1 MNKNQNNSC
10 FYNNNEWNGVFMVA
24 FERAKSGINQLDETL
39 DNIRLGDNVVWQVSN
54 LKEFS
59 YFVNPFIK
67 QALKDERNL
76 IYINF
81 GQHEPLIEMDD
92 SDFEKLAENERNPN
106 KEFAMIE
113 KDGIKIYKVDPT
125 MQFELFTLEVHNIIK
140 KEGWDAFYVFDCLS
154 DLQSA
159 WSTDLMMGNFF
170 RVTCPYLFS
179 LDTIAYFPI
188 IRGKHSFE
196 AIAKIRETTQLF
208 LDIYSNKD
216 VVYVH
221 PLKVW
226 NRYSQ
231 NMFLGHKYTPET
243 GEVITLT
250 DGLEVSKYYS
260 IINKT
265 STYHNEQNTDSWE
278 RFFTLTELQHENG
291 EDVSDKCDLMC
302 NMMMTKEPNVAVKIK
317 EYFAYEDYLSIYHRL
332 VGSGMIGGKACGML
346 LARKIIEK
354 NRPDIY
360 SKFEPDD
367 SFYIGSDLFYTYIVS
382 NDLWDLRVK
391 QRTDEGYY
399 EAGIQLE
406 EALKNGKFSDDI
418 KNEFRRILDYF
429 GQSPIIVRSSS
440 LLEDGFGNAFAGKYE
455 SVFCVNQGPIEDRLE
470 AFEEAV
476 KTVYSSMMNISAL
489 EYRLLNGLDK
499 NDEQMALLV
508 QRVSGSYCGDY
519 FFPTMAGVGFS
530 YSSYLPSP
538 DMKHDAGML
547 RLVMGLGT
555 KAVDRTENDY
565 PRIINLDRPKAITLQ
580 NVKDRHRYSQHSLD
594 VLDIKNVSI
603 HDIPVNDGLEVIPRY
618 AKRFVIEHDR
628 EAERRLRERGQKREV
643 VFVNCNGIVNND
655 EFTSI
660 MEDLLK
666 TLEEAYE
673 YPVDVEYTINVGQDR
688 NFVINLLQ
696 CRPLQISTTN
706 EVIKIPKDKG
716 DTYFHIKNSSM
727 GRSRNEKIDTLVY
740 VNPHKYYEYPYNK
753 KSSIARIIGKI
764 NAYCRQNNKKSMLIV
779 PGRIGT
785 SSPELGIPVVFAD
798 ISQFSAILE
807 ESYSEVGYVPELSFG
822 SHMFQDLVEADIY
835 YGALFENENRLEFNK
850 ELIKDYPNKLHEI
863 DDSLSS
869 ELYDMIHV
877 VDFNDNFEFY
887 YDMTNDEGKCI
898 LN

>member
-1 MNKNQNNSC
+1 
-10 FYNNNEWNGVFMVA
+10 MVA
-24 FERAKSGINQLDETL
+24 FERVKSGIEQLDETL

-54 LKEFS
+54 LEEFS
-59 YFVNPFIK
+59 YFVNPYVK
-67 QALKDERNL
+67 QALKDKRNL

-81 GQHEPLIEMDD
+81 GQHEPLIPMTDD
-92 SDFEKLAENERNPN
+92 DFEELEAEMNNPET
-106 KEFAMIE
+106 EFAMIE
-113 KDGIKIYKVDPT
+113 RNGIKIYKVDPVE
-125 MQFELFTLEVHNIIK
+125 QFESFTLEVHNIIT
-140 KEGWDAFYVFDCLS
+140 KEGYDAFYVFDCLS

-159 WSTDLMMGNFF
+159 WATDLMMGNFF
-170 RVTCPYLFS
+170 RVTCPYLFI
-179 LDTIAYFPI
+179 LDTVAFFPV

-196 AIAKIRETTQLF
+196 SIAKIRETTQLF
-208 LDIYSNKD
+208 LDVYSNEKE
-216 VVYVH
+216 VYIH

-231 NMFLGHKYTPET
+231 TMFLGHKYNPEN
-243 GEVITLT
+243 GEVTTLT
-250 DGLEVSKYYS
+250 DGMEVSKFYQV
-260 IINKT
+260 INST
-265 STYHNEQNTDSWE
+265 SAYHNEQNTDSWE
-278 RFFTLTELQHENG
+278 RFFTATELLRQNG
-291 EDVSDKCDLMC
+291 VDVSDRCDLMC
-302 NMMMTKEPNVAVKIK
+302 SMMMAKDEQVAEKIK
-317 EYFAYEDYLSIYHRL
+317 QYFDYDDYISIYNRL

-354 NRPDIY
+354 DRPDIHSY
-360 SKFEPDD
+360 FEPDD

-382 NDLWDLRVK
+382 NDLWNIRVK

-399 EAGIQLE
+399 EAGKELE
-406 EALKNGKFSDDI
+406 EGLKNGTFPDDI
-418 KNEFRRILDYF
+418 KNEFRRVLDYF

-455 SVFCVNQGPIEDRLE
+455 SVFCVNQGSIEERLE

-580 NVKDRHRYSQHSLD
+580 NVRDRHRYSQHSLD
-594 VLDIKNVSI
+594 VLDLKNVSI
-603 HDIPVNDGLEVIPRY
+603 HDIPVEEGLDVLPKY
-618 AKRFVIEHDR
+618 SKRFVIEHDR
-628 EAERRLRERGQKREV
+628 EAERRLRERGQRREV
-643 VFVNCNGIVNND
+643 VFVNCNGLVNND
-655 EFTSI
+655 EFTS
-660 MEDLLK
+660 MMKDLLK
-666 TLEEAYE
+666 TLEEAYD
-673 YPVDVEYTINVGQDR
+673 YPVDVEYTINVGQDKS
-688 NFVINLLQ
+688 FVINLLQ

-706 EVIKIPKDKG
+706 EIIEIPENKG
-716 DTYFHIKNSSM
+716 ETYFHIKNSSM
-727 GRSRNEKIDTLVY
+727 GRSRSENIETLVY

-764 NAYCRQNNKKSMLIV
+764 NAYCRENNKKSMLIV

-835 YGALFENENRLEFNK
+835 YGALFENDNRLEFNK
-850 ELIKDYPNKLHEI
+850 ELIKDYPNKLHDI
-863 DDSLSS
+863 DDKLSD

-877 VDFNDNFEFY
+877 IDFDDKNLEFFH
-887 YDMTNDEGKCI
+887 DMKNDESKCI
-898 LN
+898 LE

>member
-1 MNKNQNNSC
+1 MND
-10 FYNNNEWNGVFMVA
+10 GVFMVA
-24 FERAKSGINQLDETL
+24 FERVKSGIEQLDETL

-54 LKEFS
+54 LDEFS
-59 YFVNPFIK
+59 YFVNPYVK
-67 QALKDERNL
+67 QALEDGRNL

-81 GQHEPLIEMDD
+81 GQHEPLIPMCDE
-92 SDFEKLAENERNPN
+92 DFEELEAERNNPDN
-106 KEFAMIE
+106 EFAMIE
-113 KDGIKIYKVDPT
+113 RNGIKIYKVDP
-125 MQFELFTLEVHNIIK
+125 MEQFESFTLEVHNIIT
-140 KEGWDAFYVFDCLS
+140 KEGYDAFYVFDCLS

-159 WSTDLMMGNFF
+159 WATDLMMGNFF
-170 RVTCPYLFS
+170 RVTCPYLFI
-179 LDTIAYFPI
+179 LDTVAFFPV

-196 AIAKIRETTQLF
+196 SIAKIRETTQLF
-208 LDIYSNKD
+208 LDVYSNKNE
-216 VVYVH
+216 VYIH

-231 NMFLGHKYTPET
+231 TMFLGHKYDPET
-243 GEVITLT
+243 GDVTTLT
-250 DGLEVSKYYS
+250 DGMEVSKFYQV
-260 IINKT
+260 IN
-265 STYHNEQNTDSWE
+265 SASAYNNEQNTDSWE
-278 RFFTLTELQHENG
+278 RFFTATELLRQNG
-291 EDVSDKCDLMC
+291 VDVSDRCDLMC
-302 NMMMTKEPNVAVKIK
+302 SMMMAKDEKVSEKIK
-317 EYFAYEDYLSIYHRL
+317 QYFDYDDYISIYNRL

-354 NRPDIY
+354 DRPDIHNY
-360 SKFEPDD
+360 FEPDD

-382 NDLWDLRVK
+382 NDLWNIRVK

-399 EAGIQLE
+399 EAGKELE
-406 EALKNGKFSDDI
+406 EGLKNGVFPDDI
-418 KNEFRRILDYF
+418 KNEFRRVLDYF

-455 SVFCVNQGPIEDRLE
+455 SVFCVNQGSLEDRLE

-565 PRIINLDRPKAITLQ
+565 PRIINLDRPKANTLQ

-594 VLDIKNVSI
+594 VLDLKNISI
-603 HDIPVNDGLEVIPRY
+603 HDIPVDEGLEVLPKY

-628 EAERRLRERGQKREV
+628 EAERRLRERGQRREV

-655 EFTSI
+655 EFTL
-660 MEDLLK
+660 MMKDLLK
-666 TLEEAYE
+666 TLEKAYE
-673 YPVDVEYTINVGQDR
+673 YPVDVEYTINVGPDKS
-688 NFVINLLQ
+688 FVINLLQ

-706 EVIKIPKDKG
+706 EVIEIPKDKG
-716 DTYFHIKNSSM
+716 ETYFLIKNSSM
-727 GRSRNEKIDTLVY
+727 GRSRSENIETLVY

-753 KSSIARIIGKI
+753 KSSVARIIGEI
-764 NAYCRQNNKKSMLIV
+764 NAYCKANNKKSMLIV

-835 YGALFENENRLEFNK
+835 YGALFENDNRLEFNK
-850 ELIKDYPNKLHEI
+850 DLIKDYPNKLLEI
-863 DDSLSS
+863 DDSLTD

-877 VDFNDNFEFY
+877 IDFDDKNLEFFH
-887 YDMTNDEGKCI
+887 DMKNDESKCI